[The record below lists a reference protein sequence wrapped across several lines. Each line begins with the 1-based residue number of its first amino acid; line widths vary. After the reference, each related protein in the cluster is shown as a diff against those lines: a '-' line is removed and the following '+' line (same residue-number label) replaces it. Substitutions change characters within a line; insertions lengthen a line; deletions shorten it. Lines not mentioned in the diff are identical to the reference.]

1 LGRISK
7 IKEAT
12 IKLYKEHLVKS
23 YPYSEEDKEGVIIWE
38 TPRKC
43 RMQFK
48 ELSVEDGYAK
58 TVKMYKRVH
67 LSSRISISIQN
78 GYVVVE
84 F

>member
-1 LGRISK
+1 MGKLSRLK
-7 IKEAT
+7 DAT
-12 IKLYKEHLVKS
+12 VKLYKEHLVKA
-23 YPYSEEDKEGVIIWE
+23 YPYSEEDKEGTITWE
-38 TPRKC
+38 SPHRC

-48 ELSVEDGYAK
+48 ELSVEDGYTK

-67 LSSRISISIQN
+67 LYGRISISIQE

>member
-1 LGRISK
+1 MGKLSK
-7 IKEAT
+7 IKNAV
-12 IKLYKEHLVKS
+12 IKFYKEHLVKT
-23 YPYSEEDKEGVIIWE
+23 YPYFEEDKEGIITWE
-38 TPRKC
+38 SPRKC

-67 LSSRISISIQN
+67 LYGRVSISIQE

>member
-1 LGRISK
+1 MGKLSK
-7 IKEAT
+7 IKNAV
-12 IKLYKEHLVKS
+12 IKLYKKYFVKT
-23 YPYSEEDKEGVIIWE
+23 YPYSEEDKEGVITWE
-38 TPRKC
+38 SPRKC

-48 ELSVEDGYAK
+48 ELSVEDGYTK

-67 LSSRISISIQN
+67 LCGRVHISIQE